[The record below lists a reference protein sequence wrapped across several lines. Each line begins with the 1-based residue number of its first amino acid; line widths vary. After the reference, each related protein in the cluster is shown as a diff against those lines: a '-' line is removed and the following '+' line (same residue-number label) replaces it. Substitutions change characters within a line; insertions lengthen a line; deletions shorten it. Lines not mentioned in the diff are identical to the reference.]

1 MGQIMVIPSWPVPDL
16 WPLTLIG
23 AALLALL
30 LAGRVWRVD
39 LPGDPLAPQSRSQA
53 ALRRLNRF
61 QLRRPAL
68 VPTPLTFGAL
78 AIAVGVRMAIPTPPA
93 RDTALPGLAGTYSVG
108 ILTVLA
114 LLAGIVTGF
123 TFVTIG
129 TLGETFT
136 PLLADPAIRAPWLWR
151 FLGFSLAGTAT
162 ALYEALF
169 PPKVSQELI
178 VQTVCFILAVLA
190 LVAHLR
196 SVAADSN
203 PAALL
208 RRLVDNDTPPV
219 GFREW
224 AGGRVVQVG
233 LTATRQALRLRDGPT
248 AAAVTTE
255 VVRVCAAFQSV
266 LLRLPTRTLAD
277 PGKTFGLD
285 YIPLVQSEF
294 HQWVDELALAGCVT
308 PAAFE
313 AAGQLLTYPPVWEA
327 TVAARLALALA
338 LAGEGELRTLETEP
352 DDLTRDL
359 VLPLRRLLG
368 AERPTEVPESTPEV
382 LRVVQ
387 RLTTHAAAL
396 GGAVAVV
403 TAVIAALDREAT
415 APRPLTPVTTD
426 MVRRIAADLTTLAA
440 HLAVEYA
447 AHLHDAG
454 RLDTYEQQTLRSVSE
469 PVVQAYHALWA
480 TLGELRAPRDQAR
493 RTLDTPGDHVRSD
506 PAACD
511 FLDAL
516 TAPLQVAMTD
526 RASTAS

>member
-1 MGQIMVIPSWPVPDL
+1 MVIPSWLVPDL
-16 WPLTLIG
+16 WPLTLLG
-23 AALLALL
+23 AAFLALL
-30 LAGRVWRVD
+30 LAGRAWRVA
-39 LPGDPLAPQSRSQA
+39 LPGDPIAPQSRRQA
-53 ALRRLNRF
+53 ALRRLNRA

-68 VPTPLTFGAL
+68 VPTLLTFGAL
-78 AIAVGVRMAIPTPPA
+78 AVAVGVRMAIPTPSV
-93 RDTALPGLAGTYSVG
+93 RDATLSGLAGTYSVG

-151 FLGFSLAGTAT
+151 FLGCSLAGTAT

-169 PPKVSQELI
+169 PPKVPQELI
-178 VQTVCFILAVLA
+178 VQTVCFILAVRA

-224 AGGRVVQVG
+224 ARGRPVQVG

-248 AAAVTTE
+248 AAAVTSE
-255 VVRVCAAFQSV
+255 VVRACAAFQSV
-266 LLRLPTRTLAD
+266 LLRLPARTLAD
-277 PGKTFGLD
+277 PERTFGLD
-285 YIPLVQSEF
+285 DIPLAQSEF
-294 HQWVDELALAGCVT
+294 HQWVDELILAGCVT

-327 TVAARLALALA
+327 TVAARLAFAS
-338 LAGEGELRTLETEP
+338 EGEPRTAETES

-359 VLPLRRLLG
+359 MLPPRRLRG
-368 AERPTEVPESTPEV
+368 ADRPSELPHGAPEM

-396 GGAVAVV
+396 EGAVGVV
-403 TAVIAALDREAT
+403 AAAIATLDREAA
-415 APRPLTPVTTD
+415 APRRARS
-426 MVRRIAADLTTLAA
+426 RR
-440 HLAVEYA
+440 
-447 AHLHDAG
+447 
-454 RLDTYEQQTLRSVSE
+454 
-469 PVVQAYHALWA
+469 
-480 TLGELRAPRDQAR
+480 
-493 RTLDTPGDHVRSD
+493 
-506 PAACD
+506 
-511 FLDAL
+511 
-516 TAPLQVAMTD
+516 
-526 RASTAS
+526 